1 MPDKP
6 NLNNLVF
13 DFDKLTSLEK
23 IQVDSVRQKAI
34 QDSMAL
40 EAIKKEEA
48 NIASAAKDAKLHAI
62 LGTDIIQEDYDKVKK
77 SIEDLYYFN
86 QSSEIDD
93 LIKQE
98 SLLGEEAS
106 MDYGQPGTAQTWFGW
121 NEWDDKVMTDNWYTY
136 RKMMNIG
143 GDLVPPMN
151 ALGFLKD
158 DSPERRA
165 YVEKI
170 GGKRAL
176 KAYVNMV
183 ERIPV
188 IHAERQAMKDIY
200 DDVHSQLY
208 RKNPNIK
215 EPSDAIFMPN
225 FVSTKEHQEYLDLK
239 NEVYNNVD
247 LFTKLYG
254 TYNESPSFYEDNY
267 EENREAWIEKIM
279 MEIENDQSALDIER
293 LNDEFK
299 TSNAL
304 NLIQNN
310 PTK

>member
-1 MPDKP
+1 
-6 NLNNLVF
+6 
-13 DFDKLTSLEK
+13 
-23 IQVDSVRQKAI
+23 
-34 QDSMAL
+34 
-40 EAIKKEEA
+40 
-48 NIASAAKDAKLHAI
+48 
-62 LGTDIIQEDYDKVKK
+62 
-77 SIEDLYYFN
+77 
-86 QSSEIDD
+86 
-93 LIKQE
+93 
-98 SLLGEEAS
+98 
-106 MDYGQPGTAQTWFGW
+106 
-121 NEWDDKVMTDNWYTY
+121 
-136 RKMMNIG
+136 
-143 GDLVPPMN
+143 
-151 ALGFLKD
+151 
-158 DSPERRA
+158 
-165 YVEKI
+165 
-170 GGKRAL
+170 
-176 KAYVNMV
+176 
-183 ERIPV
+183 
-188 IHAERQAMKDIY
+188 MKDIY